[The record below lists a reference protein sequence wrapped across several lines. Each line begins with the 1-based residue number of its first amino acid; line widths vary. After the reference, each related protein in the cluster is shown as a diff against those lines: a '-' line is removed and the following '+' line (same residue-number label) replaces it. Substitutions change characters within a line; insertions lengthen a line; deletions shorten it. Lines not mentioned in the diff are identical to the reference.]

1 MRIFR
6 YIAIVK
12 FIVVLTKK
20 KMFSTIK
27 QLPDH
32 FSIDDLLDGIM
43 VLQKIETGTQQ
54 PKDNMIY
61 STVQAQN
68 KLKRWLK

>member
-20 KMFSTIK
+20 KMLSTIK

-32 FSIDDLLDGIM
+32 FSIDDLLDSIM
-43 VLQKIETGTQQ
+43 ALQKIETGIQQ
-54 PKDNMIY
+54 SKG
-61 STVQAQN
+61 
-68 KLKRWLK
+68 

>member
-20 KMFSTIK
+20 KMLSAIK

-32 FSIDDLLDGIM
+32 FSIDDLLEALWCYRKLKQ
-43 VLQKIETGTQQ
+43 VYNSQKI
-54 PKDNMIY
+54 I
-61 STVQAQN
+61 
-68 KLKRWLK
+68 

>member
-12 FIVVLTKK
+12 FIVVLTKNK
-20 KMFSTIK
+20 ILSTIK

-43 VLQKIETGTQQ
+43 ALQKIETGIQQ
-54 PKDNMIY
+54 SKDNMIY
-61 STVQAQN
+61 STAQAKN
-68 KLKRWLK
+68 KLKQWLK

>member
-20 KMFSTIK
+20 KMLSTIK

-32 FSIDDLLDGIM
+32 FSIDDLLDSIM
-43 VLQKIETGTQQ
+43 VLQKIETGIQQ
-54 PKDNMIY
+54 SKDNMIY

-68 KLKRWLK
+68 KLKQWLK